1 VKESANRIMNRF
13 EHLYKEYG
21 MLVGMV
27 RKDECDATKV
37 VK

>member
-1 VKESANRIMNRF
+1 MNRF
-13 EHLYKEYG
+13 ESLYKEYG

-27 RKDECDATKV
+27 RKDECDAMV